1 MNFVVVGR
9 GTRDLGPVWLVT
21 SACHITVMA
30 ALEVRRQNSSQDF
43 WCENLMQETTNKL
56 EKFVACQS
64 YGYEPNASPIEST
77 HQTLGVVSSDYVP
90 NIPFISPNTGS
101 WSVEDE
107 FVVGTYST
115 SSVRSRCMSIMGSIR
130 VSTRRFGGV
139 TWREIRERAVVRCAT
154 FQ

>member
-1 MNFVVVGR
+1 
-9 GTRDLGPVWLVT
+9 
-21 SACHITVMA
+21 MA
-30 ALEVRRQNSSQDF
+30 R
-43 WCENLMQETTNKL
+43 
-56 EKFVACQS
+56 QS

-90 NIPFISPNTGS
+90 NRPFISPNTRS
-101 WSVEDE
+101 WSVEDK

-115 SSVRSRCMSIMGSIR
+115 SSMRSRCMSIMGSIR

-154 FQ
+154 FQRYRTVERSGFDGDRGIREVRRTATTTYQRAGMATQGM